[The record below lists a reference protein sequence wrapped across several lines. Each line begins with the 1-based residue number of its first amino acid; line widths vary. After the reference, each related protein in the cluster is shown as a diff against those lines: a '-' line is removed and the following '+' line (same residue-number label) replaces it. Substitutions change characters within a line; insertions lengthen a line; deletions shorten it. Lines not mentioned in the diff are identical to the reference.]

1 MREKSFDLHL
11 EGIGTVCFHSSS
23 RARRLSIAVVPFRG
37 VRVSVPLTMS
47 LTRAEQTV
55 RSRKLWISKHQ
66 ERVQKIEKKC
76 RELLPRPG
84 SFDPD
89 EARESLISRL
99 QQLAEKHG
107 LGYSRVAVRRQRTR
121 WGSCSAANAISLNVK
136 LALLPDELRDLV
148 LIHELV
154 HTKVK
159 NHGRNFWQLL
169 EKLVPG
175 ARDLDRQLKTYSG
188 LLFLP

>member
-1 MREKSFDLHL
+1 
-11 EGIGTVCFHSSS
+11 
-23 RARRLSIAVVPFRG
+23 
-37 VRVSVPLTMS
+37 MS

-148 LIHELV
+148 LVHELV